1 MKHKGKWSKLYLNKV
16 RTEKQRM
23 QETQTDNCTQMFE
36 WQDCTAT
43 QSKLLPLL
51 RLLLYLLLLFI
62 SCLVTL
68 IS

>member
-43 QSKLLPLL
+43 QSK
-51 RLLLYLLLLFI
+51 RIVFY
-62 SCLVTL
+62 L
-68 IS
+68 ISQKILQNDVSDMF